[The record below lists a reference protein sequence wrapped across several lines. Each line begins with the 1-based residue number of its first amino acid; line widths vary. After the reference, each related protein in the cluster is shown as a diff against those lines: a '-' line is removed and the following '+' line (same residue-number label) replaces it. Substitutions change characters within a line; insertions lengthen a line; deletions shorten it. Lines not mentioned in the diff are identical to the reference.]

1 MFDKEQWEQLL
12 AGFLEEGRELIQHA
26 EAALLLLD
34 ETGGVAE
41 DEETINGLFRAMHT
55 LKGSAGLFSL
65 DGFVGFAH
73 HMETLIMKVRDGE
86 MQLTS
91 DMISALLEALD
102 VLNDELDRLNN
113 TQEASNL
120 DQDNATLLTTLKSF
134 TQTEATTSLVTREEQ
149 PSAIERESAPTAH
162 QANWHL
168 SLRFDPQILQYG
180 FDPASFVRYL
190 KKLGQITHIHLLM
203 NRLPDWPD
211 YQPEVCYLGL
221 EADIKTLAS
230 KAEIESVFEF
240 IQELATIRIFPPDTA
255 IEEYIALIE
264 STVDDKELLG
274 EILVASGLVTE
285 KELQQNLKKQAETTP
300 TPKLGCLLIQ
310 EAAVPAAV
318 VDAALNKQQQVRE
331 HKQHENATLK
341 VSAKK
346 MDELINLV
354 GELVIASAGGEMLAR
369 HAGNPMLLE
378 SMSGI
383 NRHVEQIREAAL
395 RLRMV
400 EIGDT
405 FMRFNRVVRDT
416 SKDLNKEINLVIEG
430 AETELDKTVIDKIA
444 DPLTHLVRNALDHG
458 IELPEVRTRVGK
470 PTKGTLKLNAYHES
484 GSVVIEVID
493 DGKGLDPQKI
503 REKALSKGIIQSDEI
518 LDDQAL
524 YQLIFAPGF
533 STAEAISNLSGR
545 GVGMDVV
552 KRSVEALRGNIELD
566 SHIGEG
572 CCVRIRLPLTL
583 AIIDGFLISVG
594 ETPLALPLE
603 SVTECLEAKV
613 DEIGARDYSYMEL
626 RGKPLPLVR
635 LRRHFGISAE
645 PAARENI
652 VVVKQGKQQL
662 GLVVDALLGEQQI
675 VIKPLGSLFEHL
687 PDISGSSILGSGQ
700 VALILD
706 ISGLQQRVMNVLGRD
721 EVFHQKIGDS
731 ALTGRKV

>member
-1 MFDKEQWEQLL
+1 MLDKEQWEQLL
-12 AGFLEEGRELIQHA
+12 AGFLEEGRDLIQQA

-34 ETGGVAE
+34 ETGGVA
-41 DEETINGLFRAMHT
+41 DDETINGLFRAMHT

-65 DGFVGFAH
+65 DGFVRFAH
-73 HMETLIMKVRDGE
+73 QMETLIMKVRDGE
-86 MQLTS
+86 MQLS
-91 DMISALLEALD
+91 RDMISSLLEALD
-102 VLNDELDRLNN
+102 VLSEELERLNDSQAA
-113 TQEASNL
+113 TNL
-120 DQDNATLLTTLKSF
+120 DQDNAELLETLKSF
-134 TQTEATTSLVTREEQ
+134 SQEQTGTTIVPTEPEVIAVERT
-149 PSAIERESAPTAH
+149 PSSTHE
-162 QANWHL
+162 ANWHI

-180 FDPASFVRYL
+180 FDPASFIRYL
-190 KKLGQITHIHLLM
+190 KKLGEITHIHLLQ
-203 NRLPDWPD
+203 NHLPDWTD
-211 YQPEVCYLGL
+211 FQPEICYIGL
-221 EADIKTLAS
+221 EADLKTEAT
-230 KAEIESVFEF
+230 KVEIESVFEF
-240 IQELATIRIFPPDTA
+240 IQELASIRIFPPDTA
-255 IEEYIALIE
+255 VEEYISLIE
-264 STVDDKELLG
+264 STPDDKEMLG
-274 EILVASGLVTE
+274 EILIASGLLTE
-285 KELQQNLKKQAETTP
+285 KELHHNLKKQAETDP
-300 TPKLGCLLIQ
+300 PQKLGSLLIQ
-310 EAAVPAAV
+310 DAAVPPAA

-331 HKQHENATLK
+331 HKQHESATLK

-354 GELVIASAGGEMLAR
+354 GELVIASAGGELLAR

-416 SKDLNKEINLVIEG
+416 SKDLKKEINLVIEG
-430 AETELDKTVIDKIA
+430 AETELDKTVVDKIA

-458 IELPEVRTRVGK
+458 IEMPEERVHIGK
-470 PTKGTLKLNAYHES
+470 PAKGTLKLNAYHES

-493 DGKGLDPQKI
+493 DGKGLNPDKI
-503 REKALSKGIIQSDEI
+503 RTKALDKGIIQPEDS
-518 LDDQAL
+518 LTDQAL

-533 STAEAISNLSGR
+533 STADAVSNLSGR

-566 SHIGEG
+566 SHLGAG

-594 ETPLALPLE
+594 DTPLALPLE
-603 SVTECLEAKV
+603 SVTECLEAKE
-613 DEIGARDYSYMEL
+613 DELGIRGYSYMEL

-635 LRRHFGISAE
+635 LRQHFGINAG
-645 PAARENI
+645 PPVRENI

-662 GLVVDALLGEQQI
+662 GLVVDSLLGEQQI

-706 ISGLQQRVMNVLGRD
+706 INGLQQRVMNVLGR
-721 EVFHQKIGDS
+721 EETNYQKIGDS
-731 ALTGRKV
+731 TLTGRMI

>member
-1 MFDKEQWEQLL
+1 MLDKEQWEQLL
-12 AGFLEEGRELIQHA
+12 AGFLEEGRELIQQA

-34 ETGGVAE
+34 ETGGIA
-41 DEETINGLFRAMHT
+41 DDETINGLFRAMHT

-65 DGFVGFAH
+65 DGFVRFAH
-73 HMETLIMKVRDGE
+73 QMETLIMKVRDGE

-91 DMISALLEALD
+91 DMISTLLTALD
-102 VLNDELDRLNN
+102 VLNHELDRLNDS
-113 TQEASNL
+113 QEASNL
-120 DQDNATLLTTLKSF
+120 DQENPELLETLRF
-134 TQTEATTSLVTREEQ
+134 FAQGTSTSVVTREEE
-149 PSAIERESAPTAH
+149 PAPIERETEPTTH
-162 QANWHL
+162 RANWHI
-168 SLRFDPQILQYG
+168 SLRFDQQILQYG
-180 FDPASFVRYL
+180 FDPASFIRYL
-190 KKLGQITHIHLLM
+190 KKLGQIVHIHLLM
-203 NRLPDWPD
+203 NRLPDWAD

-221 EADIKTLAS
+221 ETDIQTHAS

-240 IQELATIRIFPPDTA
+240 IQELATIRIFPPETA
-255 IEEYIALIE
+255 LEDYLALIE
-264 STVDDKELLG
+264 STPADKELLG
-274 EILVASGLVTE
+274 EILIESGLLTP
-285 KELQQNLKKQAETTP
+285 KELQSNLQKQSETTP
-300 TPKLGCLLIQ
+300 TPMLGSLLIQ
-310 EAAVPAAV
+310 EAAVPAAA

-331 HKQHENATLK
+331 HKQHESATLK

-369 HAGNPMLLE
+369 QLGNPMLLE

-383 NRHVEQIREAAL
+383 NRHVEQIRESAL

-416 SKDLNKEINLVIEG
+416 SKDLHKEINLVIEG

-458 IELPEVRTRVGK
+458 IELPEERTRIGK
-470 PTKGTLKLNAYHES
+470 PAKGTLKLNAYHES
-484 GSVVIEVID
+484 GSIVIEVID
-493 DGKGLDPQKI
+493 DGKGLNPEKI
-503 REKALSKGIIQSDEI
+503 REKALSKGIIHPEDNLDE
-518 LDDQAL
+518 QAL

-533 STAEAISNLSGR
+533 STAEAVSNLSGR

-566 SHIGEG
+566 SHPGKG

-594 ETPLALPLE
+594 DTPLALPLE
-603 SVTECLEAKV
+603 SVTECLEAKEE
-613 DEIGARDYSYMEL
+613 EIGARDYSYMEL

-645 PAARENI
+645 PAIRENI

-706 ISGLQQRVMNVLGRD
+706 IGGLQQRVMSVLSRD
-721 EVFHQKIGDS
+721 DMIYQKTGDS
-731 ALTGRKV
+731 ALTGRMI